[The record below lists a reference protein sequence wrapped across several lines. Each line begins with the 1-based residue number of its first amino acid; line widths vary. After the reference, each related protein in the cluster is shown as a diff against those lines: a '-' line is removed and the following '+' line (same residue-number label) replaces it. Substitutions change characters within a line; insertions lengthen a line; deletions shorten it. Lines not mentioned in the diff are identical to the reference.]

1 MSGKGL
7 CVFFFSCE
15 IQFFR
20 IKHSW
25 LTGFV
30 CFSFSILNTSPHS
43 LQVCRISAKKSSDS
57 HNGTPFFVRNFFSL
71 IALRIVFFVFDFWY
85 LFIMYFSEL
94 LFELNLIGYLYFLYM
109 DIVFFSKIRN
119 VYFTHQRI
127 SLNNLSHPFSLTFFF
142 LECLFTQVRSLNGVL

>member
-1 MSGKGL
+1 
-7 CVFFFSCE
+7 
-15 IQFFR
+15 
-20 IKHSW
+20 
-25 LTGFV
+25 
-30 CFSFSILNTSPHS
+30 
-43 LQVCRISAKKSSDS
+43 
-57 HNGTPFFVRNFFSL
+57 
-71 IALRIVFFVFDFWY
+71 
-85 LFIMYFSEL
+85 MYFSEL